1 MKKFAYLSIIMTI
14 LCLFIPSP
22 STVSAQSKNGYARI
36 INENTPFYSDSQ
48 GLDLLFYLP
57 YTYYVK
63 VIQTQNEFLHVEYG
77 GYSNNLT
84 IDGYVLKSQVYFD
97 EHAVSSP
104 YPNVQ
109 VQTSDGC
116 TLYKTSTMLE
126 PVMHIF
132 KDRTVKPY
140 GTSVAPDGSIVY
152 YVSYNNTLGYVYEK
166 HLKPFTLNN
175 HPNPLT
181 FLEPETTPP
190 QSSENTSNDTQTNSN
205 ANNDFFSLRIVI
217 IICLVFAGIIAFF
230 VAIKNGGKKAL
241 DFSSYYD
248 ENDYE

>member
-1 MKKFAYLSIIMTI
+1 MKKIAYLSIIMT
-14 LCLFIPSP
+14 LLSLFIPSP
-22 STVSAQSKNGYARI
+22 SVANAQSTNGYARI
-36 INENTPFYSDSQ
+36 INDNTPFFSDST

-63 VIQTQNEFLHVEYG
+63 VIETQNEFLHVEYG
-77 GYSNNLT
+77 GYSDNLT

-97 EHAVSSP
+97 ELVVSSP

-109 VQTSDGC
+109 VQTCDGC
-116 TLYKTSTMLE
+116 ALYKTSSMLE

-140 GTSVAPDGSIVY
+140 GTSVAPDGSIIY

-175 HPNPLT
+175 HSNPLT
-181 FLEPETTPP
+181 FLKPEVKPEN
-190 QSSENTSNDTQTNSN
+190 SENTPNDTQTSTTEKS
-205 ANNDFFSLRIVI
+205 DFFSLRIVI

-230 VAIKNGGKKAL
+230 VAMKHGGKKAP

>member
-1 MKKFAYLSIIMTI
+1 MKKFAYLSIIMT
-14 LCLFIPSP
+14 LLSLFIPSP
-22 STVSAQSKNGYARI
+22 SVANAQSTNGYARI
-36 INENTPFYSDSQ
+36 INDNTPFFSDSN

-63 VIQTQNEFLHVEYG
+63 VIETQNEFLHVEYG
-77 GYSNNLT
+77 GYSDNLT

-97 EHAVSSP
+97 ELVVSSP

-109 VQTSDGC
+109 VQTCDGC
-116 TLYKTSTMLE
+116 ALYKTSSMLE

-152 YVSYNNTLGYVYEK
+152 FVSYNNTLGYVYEK

-175 HPNPLT
+175 HSNPLT
-181 FLEPETTPP
+181 FLKPEVNPP
-190 QSSENTSNDTQTNSN
+190 ENSENTPNDTQTNPTETS
-205 ANNDFFSLRIVI
+205 DFFSLRIVI

-230 VAIKNGGKKAL
+230 VAMKHGGKKAP